1 MKAINKLLAFWVV
14 LFLGSFAFVAAQVK
28 TDKKPKVSIENE
40 KAAPETSVGSAVLKA
55 NSVTKDSIE
64 TYKNQTGE
72 KYRIGFQ
79 DTVEVT
85 VNRHAEL
92 SQVVNINPDGTI
104 RMPRIDKPI
113 AAVCKTENELSDLI
127 TNYYKSYL
135 KNPFVTVKIIQKI
148 SQPYGVIGAVQKPG
162 NFYLDRKISLLGLLT
177 LAGGP
182 NVEFAGSKIQI
193 ARIGGVIGCAESAEN
208 VNAEEN
214 FEFFGY
220 NLNDVQQGKVNPVM
234 QPGDIVS
241 VLIAEE
247 AYVVGNVKKPTKV
260 ILNEPKSLTQALAIA
275 GGTDSTANTGKVIIQ
290 RHDPGSGLKKEL
302 VFNLKDIR
310 EQKIPDPQL
319 QANDIVE
326 ISNDKVKSVRNSLL
340 KAITGGL
347 PNVFLRVPIR

>member
-1 MKAINKLLAFWVV
+1 MKAVNRLLAICVV
-14 LFLGSFAFVAAQVK
+14 LFLTNFTYVAAQVK
-28 TDKKPKVSIENE
+28 TDEKAKETIENG
-40 KAAPETSVGSAVLKA
+40 KVAPETPVGNVGLKTSA
-55 NSVTKDSIE
+55 DSNIPVN

-79 DTVEVT
+79 DTIQVD
-85 VNRHAEL
+85 VNRHPEL

-104 RMPRIDKPI
+104 RMPRINSPI
-113 AAVCKTENELSDLI
+113 IAVCKTENELSDTV

-135 KNPFVTVKIIQKI
+135 KNPFVTVKIVQKM

-193 ARIGGVIGCAESAEN
+193 ARIGGIIGCAETAED
-208 VNAEEN
+208 VNAEEKI
-214 FEFFGY
+214 EFFGY
-220 NLNDVQQGKVNPVM
+220 NLNDVQQGKVNPLM

-247 AYVVGNVKKPTKV
+247 AYVVGNVVKPTKI
-260 ILNEPKSLTQALAIA
+260 ILNEPKTLTQALAA
-275 GGTDSTANTGKVIIQ
+275 ANGTDKTANTEKVIIQ
-290 RHDPGSGLKKEL
+290 RHDPVTGIKKEL

-310 EQKIPDPQL
+310 DQKIPDPQL
-319 QANDIVE
+319 QANDIVQV
-326 ISNDKVKSVRNSLL
+326 SNDKIKGFIKGVTNI
-340 KAITGGL
+340 ITNTL
-347 PNVFLRVPIR
+347 PQTITRVP